1 MICFAHEKSP
11 LPSSPVMLDRL
22 EAVLDRELA
31 ESIREG
37 LLSPAQHGGVA
48 IGVVQGGR
56 RLILTYGEGRSDGLY
71 EIGSVTKTFTGL
83 ILAQMVEQG
92 LVDLS
97 TPVREL
103 LPAGTVVIPS
113 SGRELTLLDL
123 SGHHSGL
130 PRMPANFS
138 PADLFNPYADYDATL
153 LYAFIGQQGVAIL
166 PNVPFVY
173 SNLGVG
179 LLGQA
184 LANRAGKPYPLLL
197 HEKVISPLGMHDTS
211 IRLSPAPQARFVQGY
226 SADHRPAHPWD
237 FDALAGAGAIR
248 STAHDMLTYLEAY
261 LHPDR
266 LPSSVKVFPNGST
279 LAASIAASC
288 VLHGGAGPGMH
299 IGLNWFYSDN
309 AGAYWHNGGTG
320 GFSSYARFNQN
331 QDYAFVVLCNT
342 ASNSFTD
349 TSGIRI
355 AQQFEGNP
363 ANPVQNWR

>member
-1 MICFAHEKSP
+1 M
-11 LPSSPVMLDRL
+11 MLDGL
-22 EAVLDRELA
+22 KAVLDRELA
-31 ESIREG
+31 ESIRDG

-92 LVDLS
+92 QVDLN

-103 LPAGTVVIPS
+103 LPAGTVAIPS

-123 SGHHSGL
+123 SSQHSGL

-138 PADLFNPYADYDATL
+138 PADLFNPYADYDAKL
-153 LYAFIGQQGVAIL
+153 LYAFMGQQGVAIL
-166 PNVPFVY
+166 PDVPFFY

-197 HEKVISPLGMHDTS
+197 HEKVTSPLGMHDTA
-211 IRLSPAPQARFVQGY
+211 IQLSPVLQARFVQGY
-226 SADHRPAHPWD
+226 GADHRPAHPWD
-237 FDALAGAGAIR
+237 LDALAGAGAIR
-248 STAHDMLTYLEAY
+248 STANDMLTYLEAY

-266 LPSSVKVFPNGST
+266 LPSFVRISPDGST
-279 LAASIAASC
+279 LSASIAASRI
-288 VLHGGAGPGMH
+288 LHGEAGPGMH
-299 IGLNWFYSDN
+299 IALNWLYNDN

-349 TSGIRI
+349 TLGIRI
-355 AQQFEGNP
+355 AQRFEGKP
-363 ANPVQNWR
+363 PI

>member
-1 MICFAHEKSP
+1 VICFAHEKSP

-349 TSGIRI
+349 TLGIRI

>member
-349 TSGIRI
+349 TLGIRI